1 MVRRNSWGQYGVF
14 HFCCHFLVHN
24 PMCMTSL
31 GLSCPQSAPSC
42 PGRFE
47 ALCLHLWL
55 RPHGP
60 HKWHLQYLLTA
71 LPTSSTHSSPV
82 TLLSSPKELREAVPG
97 AAGCHGRAVH
107 LLVWWAQGSG
117 RGWVSGQKQPRDQ
130 QLNSIPGVQS
140 AVRPSIPTSSPFI
153 VMRIKRRTT

>member
-1 MVRRNSWGQYGVF
+1 MVGRNSWGQYGVF
-14 HFCCHFLVHN
+14 HLCCHFLVHN
-24 PMCMTSL
+24 PMCTTCL
-31 GLSCPQSAPSC
+31 GLRSELPSVC
-42 PGRFE
+42 

-60 HKWHLQYLLTA
+60 CKWHLQYLLTA
-71 LPTSSTHSSPV
+71 LPASSTHSSPV

-97 AAGCHGRAVH
+97 VAGCHGRVVH
-107 LLVWWAQGSG
+107 LLVWWARGSG
-117 RGWVSGQKQPRDQ
+117 RGWVSGQKQPRGQ

-153 VMRIKRRTT
+153 VMRIKRRAT